1 MNTKTFNENYEID
14 RKSKGVKAMPR
25 NAHVEPVEI
34 MTADGTPYDSNE
46 KYHFF
51 EIQTAEIR
59 QSLGL
64 RRDGEHL
71 CTFGLRVV
79 AIAKLRINRD
89 DALAD
94 GQEYLKSEIQRL
106 QKRIKDFELE
116 KSCCF

>member
-1 MNTKTFNENYEID
+1 MNTKTFNENFTID
-14 RKSKGVKAMPR
+14 RKSKGVKALPK
-25 NAHVEPVEI
+25 NAHAEPVEI
-34 MTADGTPYDSNE
+34 KTADGTAYDSTQT
-46 KYHFF
+46 YFFF
-51 EIQTAEIR
+51 EIQTAEVR

-71 CTFGLRVV
+71 CVFGLKVIAV
-79 AIAKLRINRD
+79 AKLRINRD

-106 QKRIKDFELE
+106 QKRIAGYELE